1 MLNSKIQSNGG
12 DPVSFIKQVAEA
24 MASRGLI
31 LNYLETVAPDGKLNG
46 KDFRFKDGS
55 TRVVNIKTG
64 EGLNFNT
71 RSGGTGDVVMVCAA
85 VEGVNQFEA
94 AKRLNAR
101 YDLGIDGGG
110 APLAYGPK
118 AYTRAAGASGVVVH
132 AANRLKNEGEGDD
145 VCTDI
150 SEAELAAGVSKWT
163 FRNGEGFAF
172 VRSWTYRHAD
182 GRAAFVV
189 ARYEKDGE
197 KKFHPW
203 CVVGEKREW
212 RSKHFPEP
220 RPIYNLPA
228 LVNDPDAVVVVV
240 EGEKCA
246 SAGESL
252 KLPGVVFT
260 TWAGGASKKKNT
272 PIEKAEWTPLA
283 GRRVVV
289 WADLDTAGQAAK
301 KTILGI
307 LRKVGAAEVF
317 TIEATEK
324 PAKWDCAEAVAAGED
339 VPAILAGAV
348 PCEAPASE
356 LPALVLRNEN
366 GRARITDIAG
376 AIASKLATSGEWF
389 RRPEPASLNVQARQ
403 LVTLQKDE
411 DGRFVCRGVD
421 KARFVSEVEKHFRI
435 VSETL
440 RGNQRTQVQE
450 HLSMDCVSQILASD
464 AFSALPE
471 VKGLIS
477 APRLTKSGDVAPVG
491 YDAEAQVFCLG
502 APVDPAVPLEK
513 AVQELNL
520 LPSGFQFRTPADHS
534 RFQAAL
540 ILPRIRQM
548 LHDARDSFPL
558 ILFQAD
564 KEGAGKGTAVDLIAA
579 IYREDLQIVAM
590 KGNGGVGGF
599 DEEFCSALGNQ
610 RPHILLDNLRGKV
623 DSQKIESALTAK
635 TFSARG
641 FGFQREVDMRQFSF
655 FATSNGVELTRD
667 FARRCLQVSI
677 LKQKAGHR
685 HKQFEHAG
693 KKLDLL
699 SYAEANQARILGSID
714 TAIREW
720 IRQGR
725 PEADTTHSMRKPM
738 AIVNWIVQ
746 NVLGGVSCDEGH
758 DALSTLSSDPFA
770 VWLREFGLKCR
781 PAEAISASRIIE
793 EAELEGMEMPKQL
806 RGKEE
811 QQQQQELGRKLS
823 RLFEGRDK
831 VELGEFVIH
840 RRQTLTPDKRKSM
853 WVYSFDA
860 VAGMQAEEKALEAS
874 TAPADPVCET
884 PIPEELATFKREQF
898 TGCKAPD
905 PAAVR
910 AAFEFHRVNPSD
922 EYERQLCAA
931 ALHNLRHGAGA
942 DGAEADWESSTVGW
956 SEDRKEQA
964 RTFARK
970 AVETARQ
977 SI

>member
-12 DPVSFIKQVAEA
+12 DPVSFIKQVAQA
-24 MASRGLI
+24 ASGLI
-31 LNYLETVAPDGKLNG
+31 LKICQGFNVEGAYLNG
-46 KDFRFKDGS
+46 REFRWGS
-55 TRVVNIKTG
+55 GSGRFVNVDTG
-64 EGLNFNT
+64 LGQGFGT
-71 RSGGTGDVVMVCAA
+71 TAPAGGVNDAVSLFAA
-85 VEGVNQFEA
+85 VENCTQLEA
-94 AKRLNAR
+94 AKRLNAD
-101 YDLGIDGGG
+101 YGLGIDGGG
-110 APLAYGPK
+110 ASLSYGPK
-118 AYTRAAGASGVVVH
+118 PPARAAGASGAVRH
-132 AANRLKNEGEGDD
+132 ATKEFKGKKGAD
-145 VCTDI
+145 VCTWV
-150 SEAELAAGVSKWT
+150 EEQELSAGRAVWEKKICTEKGKRCSYTSAW
-163 FRNGEGFAF
+163 
-172 VRSWTYRHAD
+172 VYRHAD

-189 ARYEKDGE
+189 ARYDGE
-197 KKFHPW
+197 GEKTYRPW
-203 CVVGEKREW
+203 VVVGEKREW
-212 RSKHFPEP
+212 NSEGFPAP
-220 RPIYNLPA
+220 RPFYNLPA
-228 LVNDPDAVVVVV
+228 LVQSPGAVVVLV
-240 EGEKCA
+240 EGEKCSEAGA
-246 SAGESL
+246 SLG
-252 KLPGVVFT
+252 LPGFVFT
-260 TWAGGASKKKNT
+260 TYAGGAGKQNYTDFEPMK
-272 PIEKAEWTPLA
+272 
-283 GRRVVV
+283 GRRVIV
-289 WADLDTAGQAAK
+289 WPDFDEPGQGPVPDIIA
-301 KTILGI
+301 L
-307 LRKVGAAEVF
+307 LHEVGAAEVS
-317 TIEATEK
+317 TIEAQEK

-339 VPAILAGAV
+339 VSAILAGAV

-356 LPALVLRNEN
+356 LPTLVLRNEN

-376 AIASKLATSGEWF
+376 AIASKLAASGEWF

-411 DGRFVCRGVD
+411 DGRLVCRGVD

-435 VSETL
+435 ISETL

-477 APRLTKSGDVAPVG
+477 APRLTRSGDVAPVG

-513 AVQELNL
+513 AAQELNM

-548 LHDARDSFPL
+548 LYDARDSFPL

-590 KGNGGVGGF
+590 KGSGGVGGF
-599 DEEFCSALGNQ
+599 DEDFCNALGNQ
-610 RPHILLDNLRGKV
+610 RPHILLDNLRGRI

-714 TAIREW
+714 AAIREW

-806 RGKEE
+806 RGKDE

-823 RLFEGRDK
+823 RLFEGKDK
-831 VELGEFVIH
+831 VELGEFVLH

-853 WVYSFDA
+853 WLYSFEP
-860 VAGMQAEEKALEAS
+860 VAGMQAEEKAPEPS
-874 TAPADPVCET
+874 TAPAEPVCQT
-884 PIPEELATFKREQF
+884 PAPEELATFKREQF

-905 PAAVR
+905 PATVR
-910 AAFEFHRVNPSD
+910 AAFELHRVNPPD

-956 SEDRKEQA
+956 SENRKKQA
-964 RTFARK
+964 RDFARQ
-970 AVETARQ
+970 AVETVRQ
-977 SI
+977 ST

>member
-12 DPVSFIKQVAEA
+12 DTVSFIKQVSEA
-24 MASRGLI
+24 MAARGLI

-46 KDFRFKDGS
+46 KEFKFKDGS
-55 TRVVNIKTG
+55 TRSVNIKTG
-64 EGLNFNT
+64 KGVNFAT
-71 RSGGTGDVVMVCAA
+71 RSGGAGDVVGVCAY
-85 VEGVNQFEA
+85 EEKCNQFEA

-150 SEAELAAGVSKWT
+150 SEEELAAGVSKWT
-163 FRNGEGFAF
+163 PYKNWSGFAF

-189 ARYEKDGE
+189 ARYDKEGE
-197 KKFHPW
+197 KKVFHPW
-203 CVVGEKREW
+203 CVVGERREW
-212 RSKHFPEP
+212 ISKHFPKP

-228 LVNDPDAVVVVV
+228 LVNNPDAVVVVV

-246 SAGESL
+246 DAGTSL
-252 KLPGVVFT
+252 RLPGVVFT
-260 TWAGGASKKKNT
+260 TWGGGSGTAHIKS
-272 PIEKAEWTPLA
+272 AEWTPLS
-283 GRRVVV
+283 GRRVIV
-289 WADLDTAGQAAK
+289 WPDLDETGQKAK
-301 KTILGI
+301 QTILGI

-317 TIEATEK
+317 TIEAPEK

-356 LPALVLRNEN
+356 LPALVLRNES
-366 GRARITDIAG
+366 GRARITDIAA
-376 AIASKLATSGEWF
+376 AIALKLAASGKWF
-389 RRPEPASLNVQARQ
+389 RQPQPNTLNVHARQ
-403 LVTLQKDE
+403 LVTLEKD
-411 DGRFVCRGVD
+411 DGGQLCCSGVD
-421 KARFVSEVEKHFRI
+421 KARFNSEVEKHFRI

-440 RGNQRTQVQE
+440 RGNQRAQVQE
-450 HLSMDCVSQILASD
+450 HLSMDCVSQIIASD
-464 AFSALPE
+464 AFKALPA
-471 VKGLIS
+471 VKGIIS

-491 YDAEAQVFCLG
+491 YDAEAQVFSLG
-502 APVDPAVPLEK
+502 APVDPAVPLEE
-513 AVQELNL
+513 AVQELNTL
-520 LPSGFQFRTPADHS
+520 LSGFKLRTPADHS

-548 LHDARDSFPL
+548 LYDARDSFPL
-558 ILFQAD
+558 MFFRAD
-564 KEGAGKGTAVDLIAA
+564 MEGAGKGTAVDLITAV
-579 IYREDLQIVAM
+579 YREDLQIVAM
-590 KGNGGVGGF
+590 KGKGGVGGF
-599 DEEFCSALGNQ
+599 DEDFCNALGKQ
-610 RPHILLDNLRGKV
+610 RAFIVLDNLKGIV

-641 FGFQREVDMRQFSF
+641 FGFQRDVDMRQFSF
-655 FATSNGVELTRD
+655 FATSNGAEFTRD
-667 FARRCLQVSI
+667 FARRCLQISI
-677 LKQKAGHR
+677 LMQKAGHR
-685 HKQFEHAG
+685 HKQFDYAG

-714 TAIREW
+714 AVIREW

-758 DALSTLSSDPFA
+758 ASLSTLSSDPFA
-770 VWLREFGLKCR
+770 GWLREFGLKCR

-806 RGKEE
+806 RGKDE

-823 RLFEGRDK
+823 RLFEGKDK
-831 VELGEFVIH
+831 VELGEFVLH

-853 WVYSFDA
+853 WLYSFEP

-931 ALHNLRHGAGA
+931 SLHNIRHGAGA
-942 DGAEADWESSTVGW
+942 DGAEADWDASTVGW

-964 RTFARK
+964 RKFARLR
-970 AVETARQ
+970 VETVRQ